1 MLLAVP
7 ATKQRSTIL
16 NMMDRIIRK
25 LRTTKL
31 NFIPPGLHPI
41 NIKPAAKCGARFKSV
56 LMRNP
61 EWHHLK
67 FVSNLHNHIVV
78 FLWVYNMHI
87 NFLAQIPRVEV
98 LWTKVPNTGVVK
110 RYQNG
115 CPSTRKDLQTG

>member
-1 MLLAVP
+1 MAVRVLAVVIITDSATSPRERYVIILLAV
-7 ATKQRSTIL
+7 
-16 NMMDRIIRK
+16 
-25 LRTTKL
+25 
-31 NFIPPGLHPI
+31 PPGLHPI

-56 LMRNP
+56 LMRNQ

-78 FLWVYNMHI
+78 FLWVYNMHK

-110 RYQNG
+110 RHFKYSWGLKGN
-115 CPSTRKDLQTG
+115 SY